1 MTYATLQAE
10 IADDLNRQD
19 LTAVIPRFIRDGEAF
34 LNSALRHHLME
45 TVAPLQ
51 FNIDPDFAGPF
62 VLRGGVATLPIDFLE
77 ARSLSTESNVF
88 LEHVRPDSEEWLFKH
103 RPSYPQYYTVDG
115 GKILTRP
122 IYTGFAVLGYYATIP
137 ALSNTNTSNWLLTR
151 FPNIYR
157 FAALVEGAKYL
168 RDEPLEKSYMDGLD
182 RAVAAAGMENRMAR
196 SSWGQVPP
204 TVPSAETRDQ
214 MRRA

>member
-45 TVAPLQ
+45 TSITIGFAADTNSIGAP
-51 FNIDPDFAGPF
+51 
-62 VLRGGVATLPIDFLE
+62 VLREGVATLPANWLE
-77 ARSLSTESNVF
+77 TRSLATKGGVF
-88 LEHVRPDSEEWLFKH
+88 LEYVRPDSEEWLFKH